1 MASLAVAL
9 RRPHLFF
16 RLRSTTSGPGSQSRE
31 EDHNSNDND
40 SNASSQALRLCNFA
54 ELPKWYQDN
63 PHILSNYRPVS
74 HSYNVC
80 IQSLGY
86 LHNETVNIYTHL
98 IPAFVLAFALP
109 TLQIHISRIFI
120 DAPWMDRFML
130 TLTPM
135 ACLFTL
141 SLSATYHT
149 LMNHSHG
156 ISASCL
162 LLDYTGIL
170 ALILASFISGI
181 YVGFYESSFHQQLYW
196 GMILILIVT
205 SCLLVLHP
213 RLQGPVYRPH
223 RTAAFILTAL
233 SGFAPV
239 LHGIFRYGLAIAFH
253 KRGVKWWLAEGVW
266 YGLGAMF
273 FAKRLPESL
282 PWTKRD
288 GRGIFDVWGSS
299 HQIFHCCVVAG
310 AACHC
315 FGVWSAWRCAV

>member
-1 MASLAVAL
+1 MASLALAL
-9 RRPHLFF
+9 RRPHLLF
-16 RLRSTTSGPGSQSRE
+16 RLRPSPKDALEQKPKSGNKDNTSQQKPP
-31 EDHNSNDND
+31 
-40 SNASSQALRLCNFA
+40 LCAFSK
-54 ELPKWYQDN
+54 LPKWYQDN
-63 PHILSNYRPVS
+63 PHIISSYRPVS
-74 HSYNVC
+74 HSYNAC
-80 IQSLGY
+80 IHSLGY

-98 IPAFVLAFALP
+98 LPALILALALP
-109 TLQIHISRIFI
+109 TLQIHISRIFT
-120 DAPWMDRFML
+120 DAPWTDRFML

-149 LMNHSHG
+149 LMNHSHTV
-156 ISASCL
+156 SSSCL

-170 ALILASFISGI
+170 ALILASFISGV
-181 YVGFYESSFHQQLYW
+181 YVGFYDSPFHQRVYW
-196 GMILILIVT
+196 AMILVLVVT

-239 LHGIFRYGLAIAFH
+239 FHGVYLYGLNTAFH
-253 KRGVKWWLAEGVW
+253 EKGVKWWLAEGAW

-273 FAKRLPESL
+273 FAKRVPESL
-282 PWTKRD
+282 PWTKRNQRGD
-288 GRGIFDVWGSS
+288 GKGLFDVWGSS

-315 FGVWSAWRCAV
+315 WGVWSAWRCAV